1 MSGVGKST
9 FGQRAISEMLKE
21 ETRNSEL
28 FRCVLTSANII
39 THDCNCE
46 VREAKARLHFL
57 LLRSTI
63 LRFFKCMNLE

>member
-1 MSGVGKST
+1 
-9 FGQRAISEMLKE
+9 
-21 ETRNSEL
+21 
-28 FRCVLTSANII
+28 VLTSANII
-39 THDCNCE
+39 TIDCNCE